1 MSTNPEI
8 WRSAESTQS
17 EVSKI
22 KKSSPNR
29 QKKIFLEF
37 FKKYFI
43 EFFKNTSSLFFIEME
58 KHISAED
65 MVGKTEE
72 EIDMMRIMGF
82 QGFDTTKGKKV
93 NLLMIF

>member
-1 MSTNPEI
+1 
-8 WRSAESTQS
+8 
-17 EVSKI
+17 
-22 KKSSPNR
+22 
-29 QKKIFLEF
+29 
-37 FKKYFI
+37 
-43 EFFKNTSSLFFIEME
+43 ME